1 MTTDMTR
8 RQMLGRT
15 SALGAGIVLA
25 GSIDAI
31 AGPGTA
37 LAATSS
43 ADGYGALVPDPA
55 GLLSLPPGFHYKVVA
70 RAGQTTLEDVVGPA
84 AAVTPSD
91 ADGTAAFPRVGGST
105 LVNNHEIGSNERF
118 GVPPVAG
125 LTYDPA
131 ARGGTTTIEVDKQ
144 GNRLREYVSVAGTHN
159 NCAGGITPWGTWLTC
174 EETEDKAGKVVNG
187 VPLTKK
193 HGYVF

>member
-15 SALGAGIVLA
+15 SALGAGIMLA

-37 LAATSS
+37 LAATTS

-70 RAGQTTLEDVVGPA
+70 RAGGRGPDVRPHSSRRHHHDRGRQARQPA
-84 AAVTPSD
+84 P
-91 ADGTAAFPRVGGST
+91 
-105 LVNNHEIGSNERF
+105 
-118 GVPPVAG
+118 
-125 LTYDPA
+125 
-131 ARGGTTTIEVDKQ
+131 
-144 GNRLREYVSVAGTHN
+144 
-159 NCAGGITPWGTWLTC
+159 
-174 EETEDKAGKVVNG
+174 
-187 VPLTKK
+187 
-193 HGYVF
+193 